1 MEFRVLGFSV
11 QGFSILGLVFRVV
24 VEATIASRAY
34 YCCYA
39 SLRLRPL
46 QLLVLH
52 WICSLASRIVVV
64 VVVVSEH
71 E

>member
-39 SLRLRPL
+39 SYDYD
-46 QLLVLH
+46 H
-52 WICSLASRIVVV
+52 CSC
-64 VVVVSEH
+64 
-71 E
+71 